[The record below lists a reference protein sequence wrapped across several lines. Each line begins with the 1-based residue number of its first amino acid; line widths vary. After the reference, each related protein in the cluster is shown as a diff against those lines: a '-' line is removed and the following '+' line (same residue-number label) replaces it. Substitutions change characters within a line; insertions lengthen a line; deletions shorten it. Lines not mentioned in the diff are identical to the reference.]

1 MAKSFINSWLNSWAW
16 LESLYGRYDLG
27 YKRLLLPYSGG
38 ITMPEVEERMT
49 NFLKLLYGA
58 ILIIMI
64 ALLISA
70 SMQESILT
78 IPPAVTR
85 DPWFQA
91 TLVDCYFAFLSFFIW
106 VCYREKSTA
115 AKVIWFIAISTLGNI
130 AMAIYVLI
138 ALMQIKPGEG
148 VDTLFTRRKKWNNW
162 TGLNQIQL
170 LQLI

>member
-1 MAKSFINSWLNSWAW
+1 
-16 LESLYGRYDLG
+16 
-27 YKRLLLPYSGG
+27 
-38 ITMPEVEERMT
+38 MPEVEERMT

-78 IPPAVTR
+78 IPPAVTL

-148 VDTLFTRRKKWNNW
+148 VDTLFTRRKK
-162 TGLNQIQL
+162 
-170 LQLI
+170 